1 MTVSYQ
7 KNYEKWRNY
16 PYLDAKL
23 KDILVNM
30 TPKEI
35 EESFYRDL
43 EFGTGGMRGIL
54 GPGTNRMNIYIV
66 QKATLGFARY
76 LGEKHFGGKV
86 AISYDNRNFS
96 KEFAFEAAKVLTS
109 QGFKVY
115 LFKNMRPTPQLS
127 FAVRHFGCCGGIMIT
142 ASHNPKEYNGYKIYD
157 NSGCQ
162 LLPEEADI
170 VISKI
175 KEIDDY
181 FSIETEKNHNNIF
194 YLQDDFDKDYL
205 DLVKTIQLNPDL
217 PKDFKLIFTPL
228 HGTGSTVAVGLL
240 KSLGYDV
247 LPVLSQMTEDP
258 NFSGT
263 ESANPEDKKAFIEA
277 IKLAEEH
284 RALIALATDPDA
296 DRVGVAVLHNNEY
309 ILLNGNQT
317 AVITMNYIAKNR
329 KKLGTLPKEGYV
341 FTSNVSSVLP
351 LEIAKSYGLKT
362 KTTLT
367 GFKYIGAE
375 IRKLENTDA
384 EFVFGYEE
392 SFGSLQKDFVRDKDA
407 IQSVLILA
415 EIAAYLKTKEMTM
428 LDYLDDIY
436 QEYGYYQEDIINL
449 NFKGLEGLTKMQEI
463 ISFFRNNDISVNGFE
478 LKRKE
483 DFLKQK
489 IYENKQILELD
500 FPQADVIRYLFSDD
514 SWFILRPSGT
524 EPKLKIYFGVKD
536 ASEKTA
542 SKKLLDLKEAV
553 NNILG
558 DVK

>member
-536 ASEKTA
+536 TCEKTA

>member
-1 MTVSYQ
+1 MSYQ

>member
-1 MTVSYQ
+1 MSYQ
-7 KNYEKWRNY
+7 KNYDKWRNY
-16 PYLDAKL
+16 PYLEANL
-23 KDILVNM
+23 KNLLNALS
-30 TPKEI
+30 PKEI

-66 QKATLGFARY
+66 QKATLGLARH
-76 LGEKHFGGKV
+76 LNNKHAGGKLV
-86 AISYDNRNFS
+86 ISYDNRNFS
-96 KEFAFEAAKVLTS
+96 KEFALEAAKVLVS

-157 NSGCQ
+157 DSGCQ
-162 LLPEEADI
+162 ILPEEADMI
-170 VISKI
+170 I
-175 KEIDDY
+175 KEIKNIDDY
-181 FSIETEKNHNNIF
+181 FSIETSKNHHNIH
-194 YLQDDFDKDYL
+194 YLEANFDKQYL

-217 PKDFKLIFTPL
+217 PKDFKLVFTPL
-228 HGTGSTVAVGLL
+228 HGTGSTITVDLL
-240 KSLGYDV
+240 KSLGYAV

-263 ESANPEDKKAFIEA
+263 ESANPEDRKAFTEA
-277 IKLAEEH
+277 IKLAESH
-284 RALIALATDPDA
+284 KALIALATDPDA
-296 DRVGVAVLHNNEY
+296 DRVGIAVLHNNEY

-317 AVITMNYIAKNR
+317 AVITMDYIAKYR
-329 KKLGTLPKEGYV
+329 KKLGTLPENGYV

-351 LEIAKSYGLKT
+351 LEIAKNYGLKT

-375 IRKLENTDA
+375 IRKLEAGTG

-415 EIAAYLKTKEMTM
+415 EIAAYLKTKDMTM
-428 LDYLDDIY
+428 LDYLKAIY
-436 QEYGYYQEDIINL
+436 QQYGYYQEDILNL
-449 NFKGLEGLTKMQEI
+449 SFSGLEGLAKMQEI
-463 ISFFRNNDISVNGFE
+463 IDFFRNKEIKLNGFN
-478 LKRKE
+478 LIKKE

-489 IYENKQILELD
+489 TFENGKISNLD
-500 FPQADVIRYLFSDD
+500 FPVADVIRYLFSDD

-536 ASEKTA
+536 VSETSA
-542 SKKLLDLKEAV
+542 TKKLLALKAAV
-553 NNILG
+553 NHILEEG
-558 DVK
+558 Y